1 MPLYEPR
8 KFKSREPYFDHSFRA
23 EWAYSN
29 YGIFLGQQSSAY
41 AAGMSASELLTTGI
55 LQSLGMT
62 RSGPTMAEM
71 FRTTTE
77 PPRKNFD
84 GSLMPHE
91 NVDGFSGAGAV
102 VSTGA
107 DIARWMRLLL
117 ADGIFEGR

>member
-1 MPLYEPR
+1 VGLLELRHLSRAAEFRVRGWYER
-8 KFKSREPYFDHSFRA
+8 VGIAFDR
-23 EWAYSN
+23 
-29 YGIFLGQQSSAY
+29 IFQP
-41 AAGMSASELLTTGI
+41 
-55 LQSLGMT
+55 LGMT
-62 RSGPTMAEM
+62 RSGPTMAEL

-84 GSLMPHE
+84 GSRMPHE

-117 ADGIFEGR
+117 ADGMFEGR